1 MFTNYNVLKIE
12 IQHGTEMGT
21 LCFLKELDFKFA
33 GTKSVNRKCIQ
44 ELGNMFGTGKIVTQ
58 RVNNENLINLG

>member
-1 MFTNYNVLKIE
+1 
-12 IQHGTEMGT
+12 MGT